1 MRVWFKI
8 KSAALRQDLSE
19 RKMRD
24 LLKEGLRHSRLP
36 SGTILIKGD
45 WLDEYFGSYEVQE
58 NHVDEIVEKIVAEI
72 S

>member
-1 MRVWFKI
+1 MRVWLKI

-36 SGTILIKGD
+36 SGTILIKD
-45 WLDEYFGSYEVQE
+45 EWLDEYFGSYEVKE
-58 NHVDEIVEKIVAEI
+58 NQIDNIVDEVMEGL